1 MEMIVRIILT
11 FVFQD
16 FKNFPISLETFPE
29 KIINCF
35 QTICKT
41 NLYFLIFLRVL

>member
-16 FKNFPISLETFPE
+16 FKKLFNFSGNISRKNHKLFS
-29 KIINCF
+29 ND
-35 QTICKT
+35 
-41 NLYFLIFLRVL
+41 L